1 MNLLTGVG
9 GKRQQ
14 CELAQEPWFL
24 ICPSYQ
30 VLDDA
35 IRNHELVVEEIID
48 SKWNSKKLTVNTN
61 RSSGRLKVEMSPT
74 LAA

>member
-1 MNLLTGVG
+1 
-9 GKRQQ
+9 
-14 CELAQEPWFL
+14 L